1 MNERI
6 WIYTLSKELSIEQL
20 VDFKNRCQN
29 FVNGWTA
36 HDVSLDAS
44 FELYQNRLLIFK
56 VNEEKYNASG
66 CSIDKQVRFVKELE
80 QAFSLELLNRL
91 LVAYENN
98 NQVEVVKASQIKELL
113 ADNII
118 SGNTLV
124 FDNTI
129 TKLLELDSV
138 WKQPLHKTWLSKY
151 IIEMK

>member
-6 WIYTLSKELSIEQL
+6 WIYTLSNKLTNEQL

-29 FVNGWTA
+29 FVTGWTA

-80 QAFSLELLNRL
+80 VAFSVELLNRL

-113 ADNII
+113 IT
-118 SGNTLV
+118 NTINTNTIV

-129 TKLLELDSV
+129 TESKQLETN
-138 WKQPLHKTWLSKY
+138 WKQPLHHTWLQKY
-151 IIEMK
+151 LTK